1 MEFITLILNYLG
13 LGLDESAPDIVKF
26 CLFFLILLCFVLLNV
41 INICI
46 YLFSIYIVTQDKF
59 KNLIPVEYVYIHKI
73 IKFYKNIRIFFI
85 IYEVILLLIAL
96 GIMISVS
103 FGIVSFYI
111 QFK

>member
-1 MEFITLILNYLG
+1 MEFISLILKILG

-41 INICI
+41 INISI
-46 YLFSIYIVTQDKF
+46 YLFSIYVVSSEKLL
-59 KNLIPVEYVYIHKI
+59 NLIPVEYAYIHKI
-73 IKFYKNIRIFFI
+73 IRFYKNIGIIFI

-103 FGIVSFYI
+103 YGIVSFYI
-111 QFK
+111 HIK